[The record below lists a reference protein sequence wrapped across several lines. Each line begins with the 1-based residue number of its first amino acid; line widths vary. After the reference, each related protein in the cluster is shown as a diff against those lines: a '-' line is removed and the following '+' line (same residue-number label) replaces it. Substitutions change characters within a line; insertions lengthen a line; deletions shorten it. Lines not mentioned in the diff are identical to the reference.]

1 MSDIRW
7 TPSCGG
13 NFFEGTACRTCTTCL
28 NNLERIKAATGLV
41 SGSEEDKELLRIS
54 RKNVD
59 DWAREFQKERAKS
72 LALREAVETVLIKA
86 LKNIAGP
93 KRKDG
98 TYFYSIRQI
107 QQMGDDGVDTDTA
120 RLAIEKWTKA
130 LKAFDEGGDG
140 TS

>member
-72 LALREAVETVLIKA
+72 LALKEALERILDPKSDTLGAYASRVKR
-86 LKNIAGP
+86 IA
-93 KRKDG
+93 RD
-98 TYFYSIRQI
+98 
-107 QQMGDDGVDTDTA
+107 
-120 RLAIEKWTKA
+120 A
-130 LKAFDEGGDG
+130 LKAFDEDG
-140 TS
+140 EK